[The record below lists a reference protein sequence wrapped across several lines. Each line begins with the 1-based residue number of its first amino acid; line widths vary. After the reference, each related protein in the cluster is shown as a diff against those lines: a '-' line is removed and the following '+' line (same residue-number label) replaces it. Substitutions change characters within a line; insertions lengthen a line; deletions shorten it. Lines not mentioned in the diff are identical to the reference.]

1 MKDKILKIIMN
12 EAPIATSE
20 HYTEIFEIN
29 PKSYLGF
36 GKKDLELGNDRG
48 FVNSAN
54 TIKKG
59 VECQIDTLL
68 MIFDFYDKAGINKLN
83 YTAKV
88 ELLEKINI
96 TTPKIIKSVLKLK
109 NFNEQEYKL
118 PAKDKVEDALKTF
131 EAFLHDTQRY
141 IKRAYDFKFDVSLYP
156 EFNNNSADDLTFE
169 LKYKN
174 NEFYIFH
181 LDKEILKISKT
192 DENYWNFMKK
202 YIQYWKNI

>member
-1 MKDKILKIIMN
+1 MN

-181 LDKEILKISKT
+181 LDKEILKISKA